1 VLAVVCA
8 RTAMQWL
15 TQDVGIGGHAG
26 RGFDPSALI
35 QFAWRLQI
43 EGESCDDMYHLHHI
57 SIMIRNLD

>member
-1 VLAVVCA
+1 
-8 RTAMQWL
+8 MQWL